1 MLSQYNMNEGKVYIE
16 LSIAGMVSRSCIR
29 LVQIYFQSVEGVE
42 IRSVRLAQVSL
53 DYDPQLVHPRQIE
66 VHFER
71 IGFKVMKEEEN
82 CLAHQI
88 KAAAIEL
95 IHFSNNTNSLIK
107 NSDYISQK
115 VGLSY
120 SKISRLFSD
129 EFNTTLEKYIIL
141 LKIEKTKTM
150 LLQKDY
156 NLSEI
161 SYYMG
166 YSSVQYLSRQFKSI
180 TGLTVS
186 QFKKSATEADLVP
199 LDQLV

>member
-1 MLSQYNMNEGKVYIE
+1 MNEGKVYIE

-29 LVQIYFQSVEGVE
+29 LVQIYFQSVEGIE

-53 DYDPQLVHPRQIE
+53 DYNPQLIHPRQIE

-71 IGFKVMKEEEN
+71 IGFKVVKEEEN
-82 CLAHQI
+82 CFAHQI

-95 IHFSNNTNSLIK
+95 IHFSNNTNSIIK

-141 LKIEKTKTM
+141 LKIEKTKSM

>member
-1 MLSQYNMNEGKVYIE
+1 MLDKVYKEYNI
-16 LSIAGMVSRSCIR
+16 SGMISRSCIR
-29 LVQIYFQSVEGVE
+29 LVQLYFQSVEGVE
-42 IRSVRLAQVSL
+42 IRSVRLSKVSL
-53 DYDPQLVHPRQIE
+53 DFIPAIIHPRQIE

-71 IGFKVMKEEEN
+71 IGFKVVKEEEN

-120 SKISRLFSD
+120 SKISRLFSE
-129 EFNTTLEKYIIL
+129 EFSMTLEKFIIL
-141 LKIEKTKTM
+141 LKIEKTKSM
-150 LLQKDY
+150 LLKDDY

-186 QFKKSATEADLVP
+186 QFKKSPSAKDLIP

>member
-1 MLSQYNMNEGKVYIE
+1 MSDKVYKE
-16 LSIAGMVSRSCIR
+16 LNISGMISRSCIR
-29 LVQIYFQSVEGVE
+29 LVQLYFQSVDGVQ
-42 IRSVRLAQVSL
+42 IRAVRLSKVSL
-53 DYDPQLVHPRQIE
+53 DYYPSLIHPRQIE

-71 IGFKVMKEEEN
+71 IGFKVVKEEEN

-107 NSDYISQK
+107 NSDYIAQK

-120 SKISRLFSD
+120 SKISRLFSE
-129 EFNTTLEKYIIL
+129 EFSMTLEKFIIL
-141 LKIEKTKTM
+141 LKIEKTKSM
-150 LLQKDY
+150 LLKDEY

-186 QFKKSATEADLVP
+186 QFKKSASAKDLIP

>member
-1 MLSQYNMNEGKVYIE
+1 MLDKVYKEYNI
-16 LSIAGMVSRSCIR
+16 SGMISRSCIR
-29 LVQIYFQSVEGVE
+29 LVQLYFQSVEGVE
-42 IRSVRLAQVSL
+42 IRSVRLSKVSL
-53 DYDPQLVHPRQIE
+53 DFIPAIIHPRQIE

-71 IGFKVMKEEEN
+71 IGFKVVKEEEN

-120 SKISRLFSD
+120 SKISRLFSE
-129 EFNTTLEKYIIL
+129 EFSMTLEKFIIL
-141 LKIEKTKTM
+141 LKIEKTKSM
-150 LLQKDY
+150 LLKDDY

-186 QFKKSATEADLVP
+186 QFKKSATVKDLIP
-199 LDQLV
+199 LDQLI

>member
-1 MLSQYNMNEGKVYIE
+1 MSDKVYKE
-16 LSIAGMVSRSCIR
+16 LNVSGMISRSCIR
-29 LVQIYFQSVEGVE
+29 LVQLYFQSVDGVK
-42 IRSVRLAQVSL
+42 IRSVRLSKVSL
-53 DYDPQLVHPRQIE
+53 DYFPSVIHSRQIE

-71 IGFKVMKEEEN
+71 IGFKVVKEKEN

-120 SKISRLFSD
+120 SKISRLFSE
-129 EFNTTLEKYIIL
+129 EFSMTLEKFIIL
-141 LKIEKTKTM
+141 LKIEKTKSM
-150 LLQKDY
+150 LLKDEY

-186 QFKKSATEADLVP
+186 QFKKPPSAKDLIP

>member
-1 MLSQYNMNEGKVYIE
+1 MSDKVYKE
-16 LSIAGMVSRSCIR
+16 LNISGMISRSCIR
-29 LVQIYFQSVEGVE
+29 LVQLYFQSVDGVQ
-42 IRSVRLAQVSL
+42 IRAVRLSKVSL
-53 DYDPQLVHPRQIE
+53 DYYPSLIHPRQSE

-71 IGFKVMKEEEN
+71 IGFKVVKEEEN

-107 NSDYISQK
+107 NSDYIAQK

-120 SKISRLFSD
+120 SKISRLFSE
-129 EFNTTLEKYIIL
+129 EFSMTLEKFIIL
-141 LKIEKTKTM
+141 LKIEKTKSM
-150 LLQKDY
+150 LLKDEY

-186 QFKKSATEADLVP
+186 QFKKSASAKDLIP